1 MATLNLSIALMNPGP
16 SRRLGARA
24 FRIASP
30 IVSVTTGGA
39 GESPLDGGVGNAG
52 AGDWKRDIVGLSRSR
67 ESERVPKICR
77 CEGGM

>member
-1 MATLNLSIALMNPGP
+1 MAALNLSIAFMNPGP

-30 IVSVTTGGA
+30 IVSVAMDGA
-39 GESPLDGGVGNAG
+39 GESPLIEGVPNAG
-52 AGDWKRDIVGLSRSR
+52 VGDWKRDIVGLSRSR
-67 ESERVPKICR
+67 ESESVPNICR